1 MDKIYI
7 VVEGFYEDE
16 YITFVGND
24 TNLLF
29 QSLVSSLKEYQ
40 ESDIC
45 DRLNRIEIWG
55 NNGNKIDEVYF
66 SDSFDF
72 KSNPEKYVKH
82 LFEKEQLNWKYYLI
96 VMAY

>member
-29 QSLVSSLKEYQ
+29 QSLVSSLKKYQ
-40 ESDIC
+40 ESDMC
-45 DRLNRIEIWG
+45 DRLNRIEIWK

-72 KSNPEKYVKH
+72 KSNPEEYIKH
-82 LFEKEQLNWKYYLI
+82 FFEKEQLT
-96 VMAY
+96 